1 MTMQQ
6 AWLQIYRNFDDDALA
21 ALASAG
27 LVRRAIKDVDAGKV
41 AWEAPPGSREG
52 ALRVDGQR
60 VAIGAGGPA
69 KAACDCPAPDICKH
83 ILAAT
88 IWLRAGVPA
97 GDGDDG
103 ADGGVGGV
111 GGGGGGGGGVGGGGG
126 GGGFGGGGAPKV
138 DIMAELLALEPAA
151 LFKGAGVVAT
161 RKAAA
166 LFADAGAGAA
176 NVTTQGGALLIELP
190 QLDFTCRYIS
200 GGGFAGMVSEA
211 AAASRTALHLVAIA
225 AVRRQQGHDFS
236 WPGEA
241 IVVTAPED
249 DALTEA
255 ERQYLER
262 LRQLLLEV
270 CRGGWAHVSDVI
282 PAQLR
287 ALAMSARIESFPRL
301 AGLLRGLAG
310 ITELL
315 VKRDLSADERQAIRL
330 AARIYALSLALARG
344 SGETLRE
351 LRGRARRRFDDSQAL
366 ELLPLGA
373 HWWEHRGG
381 AKGLTISFWDP
392 ASASVMQAALA
403 RRDGADIRFNRGDAW
418 SMQSLWS
425 GAGTAQRLCAGALAL
440 DNVRLSDD
448 SRISLASETQA
459 RVLPRWSAS
468 DDRWSAAGY
477 DDWRALA
484 DAIKLS
490 AGLRGEAL
498 DCVLLKPAARD
509 TPRLDEARQIFH
521 WRLRDTH
528 GAPLSLRLSCDATRR
543 DRIAHIEAWHS
554 AGVPIKA
561 VLARLDRDF
570 DGGALEPLAL
580 IIEERGMLR
589 AVSLDYE
596 GPGRGAAPS
605 LLQRL
610 SRMLQSKPAPATDA
624 ATSAHQNWIDTLLVI
639 LENKGMTGRLHLIG
653 EDKESLTAIHRFL
666 LATGLDVVA
675 GAVERYLAAPDTAKA
690 LMLVHLCQTCAE
702 LDTGFIQA

>member
-6 AWLQIYRNFDDDALA
+6 GWLQIYRNFDDDALA

-41 AWEAPPGSREG
+41 AWEAPPGPREG

-60 VAIGAGGPA
+60 VSIGAEGPA

-97 GDGDDG
+97 GGEVGAEVGG
-103 ADGGVGGV
+103 ADS
-111 GGGGGGGGGVGGGGG
+111 GGGGGGGNDD
-126 GGGFGGGGAPKV
+126 GASKV

-166 LFADAGAGAA
+166 LFAGAGAA
-176 NVTTQGGALLIELP
+176 NVTTQGGVLLIELP

-211 AAASRTALHLVAIA
+211 AAASRTALHLAALA
-225 AVRRQQGHDFS
+225 AVRRQQGLDFS

-241 IVVTAPED
+241 IVVSAPEE

-287 ALAMSARIESFPRL
+287 ALAMSARVESFPRL
-301 AGLLRGLAG
+301 AGLLRALAG
-310 ITELL
+310 TTEL
-315 VKRDLSADERQAIRL
+315 VIKRDLSADERQAIRL

-351 LRGRARRRFDDSQAL
+351 LRGRTRRRFDDSQAL

-373 HWWEHRGG
+373 HWWEHHGG
-381 AKGLTISFWDP
+381 AHGLTISFWDP
-392 ASASVMQAALA
+392 SSASVMQAALA
-403 RRDGADIRFNRGDAW
+403 RRDGADIRFNRDNAW
-418 SMQSLWS
+418 SMQSLWT
-425 GAGTAQRLCAGALAL
+425 GAGTVQRLCAGALAL

-448 SRISLASETQA
+448 NRISLASETQA
-459 RVLPRWSAS
+459 RMLPRWSAS
-468 DDRWSAAGY
+468 DDRWNAAGY

-498 DCVLLKPAARD
+498 DCVLLKPAAVD

-521 WRLRDTH
+521 WRLRDRH

-561 VLARLDRDF
+561 VLARLDPDF

-580 IIEERGMLR
+580 IVEERGMLR

-596 GPGRGAAPS
+596 GPGRGTAPS
-605 LLQRL
+605 LMQRL

-624 ATSAHQNWIDTLLVI
+624 ATSAHKDWIDTLLVI

-653 EDKESLTAIHRFL
+653 EDKERLTAIHRFL

-675 GAVERYLAAPDTAKA
+675 GAVERYLAAPDPAKA